1 MSEVWLEK
9 LDEKSEE
16 IMTNRKLT
24 DAEMMEALAD
34 CFHKDHKFMTVYD
47 GKSQEITVI
56 TMQDILDLFNRQKAE
71 IERLKKSNRNWRR
84 KVQRLRNAKENKN
97 DTM

>member
-1 MSEVWLEK
+1 VSEVWLEK

-47 GKSQEITVI
+47 GKSQEIAVI
-56 TMQDILDLFNRQKAE
+56 TMQDILDMFNRQKAE
-71 IERLKKSNRNWRR
+71 IERLKK
-84 KVQRLRNAKENKN
+84 ENEKLHKN
-97 DTM
+97 IDREIYREDIVYFG